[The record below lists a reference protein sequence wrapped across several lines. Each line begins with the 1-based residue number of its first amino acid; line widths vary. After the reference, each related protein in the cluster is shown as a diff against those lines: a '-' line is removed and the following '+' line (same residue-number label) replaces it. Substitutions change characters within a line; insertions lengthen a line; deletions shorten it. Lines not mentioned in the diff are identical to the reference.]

1 MRTLTQLTLL
11 PLLLILITLFLWLF
25 QYQRWRAYFFTNV
38 DAVSLASSLAG
49 ERLLDDL
56 LDSAGRFPI
65 ADSIHCNLIA
75 RASLDR
81 FGDAR
86 FDTVLSAWPKL
97 LVLRLGELTRMGALS
112 KSGMV
117 FELDENQPCWI
128 TWRLLDDGVREIHI
142 KPFDSLTVFADQ
154 HPLAITHRF
163 YWKLGAGNEPL
174 LKPGASSLPLL
185 DSQGRVAGYLLIE
198 PDVDV
203 LSMSLRMIAWQ
214 WRDFAIMLGGFFL
227 LATSYVL
234 LRLAL
239 PLARIERALTNSQ
252 RPELRTLLPRR
263 DEIGRI
269 ARAMD
274 TFFEQQEAL
283 ESEIEARE
291 SAEGLLEK
299 SQWDLRRAMERRE
312 QLARDLHD
320 GMIQEVY
327 SLGLAIKRL
336 KRFFPASKMEAAD
349 VELERISHQVNAMI
363 AELRALLAE
372 LEPMRLQGEQLGRA
386 IERLADSFRKDAG
399 VSIEVNI
406 PDALVAE
413 IPRETRLQVFHI
425 IHEAFANAIRHGRAD
440 QLSCQLKRSGQEGL
454 LLQIEDNGLGF
465 EAELVLNA
473 GGRGLRNM
481 QERAHTVGMDF
492 SIESQLGGP
501 TRIVLEGL

>member
-1 MRTLTQLTLL
+1 MKTLTQLTLL

-25 QYQRWRAYFFTNV
+25 QYQRWRAYFFANV
-38 DAVSLASSLAG
+38 DAVSLASTMAG

-56 LDSAGRFPI
+56 LDSTSRFAPG
-65 ADSIHCNLIA
+65 DSIHSDLIA
-75 RASLDR
+75 SATLDR
-81 FGDAR
+81 FGDAT
-86 FDTVLSAWPKL
+86 FDSVLSEWPKAL
-97 LVLRLGELTRMGALS
+97 ILRLGERTRKGALS
-112 KSGMV
+112 DAGMI
-117 FELDENQPCWI
+117 FELDDNEPRWI
-128 TWRLLDDGVREIHI
+128 TWRLLDEGTREIHI
-142 KPFDSLTVFADQ
+142 KLFDTLSRLTDQ
-154 HPLAITHRF
+154 HPLAITHQF
-163 YWKLGAGNEPL
+163 DWQLGSAGEPL

-214 WRDFAIMLGGFFL
+214 WRDFAILLGSFFL
-227 LATSYVL
+227 LATAYVL

-239 PLARIERALTNSQ
+239 PLSRIERALTNSQ
-252 RPELRTLLPRR
+252 RPELRNLLQRR

-269 ARAMD
+269 ARSMD

-283 ESEIEARE
+283 EREIEARK
-291 SAEGLLEK
+291 SAEDLLEK

-336 KRFFPASKMEAAD
+336 KRFFPASQMEAAD
-349 VELERISHQVNAMI
+349 VELERISNQVNAMI

-399 VSIEVNI
+399 VSVEVDI
-406 PDALVAE
+406 PDSLVAE

-425 IHEAFANAIRHGRAD
+425 IHEAFANAIRHGSAD

-454 LLQIEDNGLGF
+454 LLLIEDNGQGF
-465 EAELVLNA
+465 EPELGINT
-473 GGRGLRNM
+473 GGRGLQNM
-481 QERAHTVGMDF
+481 QERARAVGMDL
-492 SIESQLGGP
+492 SIQSQSGGP